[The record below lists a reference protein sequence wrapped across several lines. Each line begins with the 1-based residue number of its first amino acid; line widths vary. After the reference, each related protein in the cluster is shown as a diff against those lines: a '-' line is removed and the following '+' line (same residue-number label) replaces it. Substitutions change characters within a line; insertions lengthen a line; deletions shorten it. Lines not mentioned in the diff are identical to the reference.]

1 MLERYQNSIL
11 ELELHQWYLFF
22 FIGNILA
29 REFSMELLGPLT
41 KIWTPDPVLPSDEAG
56 DIKNTDRHQ
65 PLTLKEPTKIKQIE
79 SFLWIHEILKSQL
92 QNMTLASF
100 RLEIGSQKIS
110 EEKDSPPVTVKS
122 ILDQIAT
129 VLKIVLI
136 SEGHKDDEIR
146 NLASKINSLLHSRIL
161 GALEKSPEINT
172 ADKQMF
178 KKIFDGLK
186 DLITEP
192 AKMEHP
198 HKCMISTLKWVDSL
212 LEYFPE
218 QLSSLS
224 DHVIGNLRSPD
235 QKIVET
241 SVILIAKCVEKRNQV
256 SLLDLLI
263 SSIEGI
269 FSPLKPNLRQPTTG
283 TH

>member
-1 MLERYQNSIL
+1 LE
-11 ELELHQWYLFF
+11 
-22 FIGNILA
+22 
-29 REFSMELLGPLT
+29 
-41 KIWTPDPVLPSDEAG
+41 
-56 DIKNTDRHQ
+56 
-65 PLTLKEPTKIKQIE
+65 EPKKIKQIE

-100 RLEIGSQKIS
+100 RLEIGSQEIS
-110 EEKDSPPVTVKS
+110 EEKISSQRSDKS

-178 KKIFDGLK
+178 AKIFGGLK
-186 DLITEP
+186 HLITKP

-218 QLSSLS
+218 HLPGLS
-224 DHVIGNLRSPD
+224 DNVIGNLKSAD

-241 SVILIAKCVEKRNQV
+241 SVILIAKCVEKRDQV
-256 SLLDLLI
+256 GLLD
-263 SSIEGI
+263 E
-269 FSPLKPNLRQPTTG
+269 
-283 TH
+283 